1 VQLRCGFFKC
11 ASFWLLNFQ
20 RSNLSEEMI
29 AHICVYEKQISGPMV
44 TSPVHSGNVNL
55 AIGNFE
61 NKDNGWKKPQPGS
74 RFPIKSQKAHFGQ
87 MKERG
92 RANTVRTKSGNFLPV
107 APRIPKVVQ
116 MWHYVDENENTHGQV
131 TEAQLRSWCKKVGM
145 QYAAESYVWNGNDV
159 KQWTVMEDLPE
170 LVQRMNSASDEFVE

>member
-1 VQLRCGFFKC
+1 
-11 ASFWLLNFQ
+11 
-20 RSNLSEEMI
+20 MI

-170 LVQRMNSASDEFVE
+170 LVQRMNEFSRPTQI